1 MVRINKET
9 IEIGKNYMNF
19 MEKLFLRFFI
29 NYPYDIKYIKELLK
43 QAEKEK
49 KQKKFIVAEDVET
62 ALKKFKKNK

>member
-1 MVRINKET
+1 MARINKET

-49 KQKKFIVAEDVET
+49 KQKKIYCC
-62 ALKKFKKNK
+62 

>member
-1 MVRINKET
+1 
-9 IEIGKNYMNF
+9 

-49 KQKKFIVAEDVET
+49 KAKKFIVAEDVET
-62 ALKKFKKNK
+62 ALKKFKKK

>member
-1 MVRINKET
+1 MAKINKET

-19 MEKLFLRFFI
+19 MEKLFLEFFI

-43 QAEKEK
+43 QTEKEK
-49 KQKKFIVAEDVET
+49 KTKKFIIAENVET